1 MQQTLVVGNWKMNG
15 TLSWSQT
22 MAESLTS
29 GLNGIEEKVCIV
41 VCPTYLHLQAVGG
54 VLQRSNNT
62 VSLGAQN
69 VYAEKEGAHTGEIS
83 VKMLSDLGVR
93 FVIIWHSE
101 RRVNIGE
108 TDQEIATKFKAL
120 KESELVPILCIG
132 ESADQRKR
140 KQTETVVI
148 AQLGAIISE
157 CGIDALTNT
166 VIAYEPIWAIGT
178 GKTASAEQAQA
189 VHRCIRNHLSG
200 LSADVAESVRIIY
213 GGSVNSNNAKELF
226 SQADIDGSLVG
237 GASLKSEEFISI
249 CKIAG
254 Y

>member
-1 MQQTLVVGNWKMNG
+1 M
-15 TLSWSQT
+15 
-22 MAESLTS
+22 
-29 GLNGIEEKVCIV
+29 
-41 VCPTYLHLQAVGG
+41 
-54 VLQRSNNT
+54 
-62 VSLGAQN
+62 
-69 VYAEKEGAHTGEIS
+69 
-83 VKMLSDLGVR
+83 
-93 FVIIWHSE
+93 
-101 RRVNIGE
+101 NIGE
-108 TDQEIATKFKAL
+108 TDEEITAKFKAL

-132 ESADQRKR
+132 ESADQRKH

-178 GKTASAEQAQA
+178 GRTASAEQAQA
-189 VHRCIRNHLSG
+189 VHRGIRNHLSG
-200 LSADVAESVRIIY
+200 LSTDVAESVRIIY

-226 SQADIDGSLVG
+226 NQADIDGSLVG

-254 Y
+254 S